1 MTHIATAKAIM
12 GGAIEQ
18 IGQNTRAIARHI
30 GPAYLMWV
38 VVTIALQSHAYT
50 NILDAPLNITS
61 NEGQMRLNL
70 IVSPY
75 SSVWMFAISVVI
87 HTALYIY
94 IAVAWH
100 RVALRPDAVR
110 PDAGHLGQY
119 LWRMVQ
125 QTFILVVPIIIFVV
139 INVFASVSAITG
151 AIYNEVLWPL
161 ALSIESV
168 LNFLFAVSIGW
179 VLLRFGLIL
188 PAAAIGHDGY
198 ELSASWKD
206 TSKYAWPLVWIA
218 LIEAGLW
225 SASAWLVAKAGHLG
239 EGAAFFVDVLT
250 WPLPFLLG
258 LSVLTYLY
266 RGLADDTE

>member
-1 MTHIATAKAIM
+1 MTQIATAKAIM
-12 GGAIEQ
+12 GGAMEQ
-18 IGQNTRAIARHI
+18 LRQNAQAIARHI
-30 GPAYLMWV
+30 GPAYLIWV
-38 VVTIALQSHAYT
+38 LVTIALQWAAHGHITA
-50 NILDAPLNITS
+50 APLFITFDDGETS
-61 NEGQMRLNL
+61 QNASGWL
-70 IVSPY
+70 IALSA
-75 SSVWMFAISVVI
+75 FI
-87 HTALYIY
+87 HTAAYIY

-119 LWRMVQ
+119 LWRLVQ
-125 QTFILVVPIIIFVV
+125 QMFILVVPIIIFVV

-151 AIYNEVLWPL
+151 AIYNQALWPL

-168 LNFLFAVSIGW
+168 LDFIFFVCISWL
-179 VLLRFGLIL
+179 LLRFGLIL
-188 PAAAIGHDGY
+188 PAAAVGHDGY
-198 ELSASWKD
+198 ELGASWKD
-206 TSKYAWPLVWIA
+206 TARYAWPLVWIA

-225 SASAWLVAKAGHLG
+225 SASEWLVAKAGQLG

-266 RGLADDTE
+266 RGQADDAE

>member
-1 MTHIATAKAIM
+1 
-12 GGAIEQ
+12 
-18 IGQNTRAIARHI
+18 
-30 GPAYLMWV
+30 
-38 VVTIALQSHAYT
+38 
-50 NILDAPLNITS
+50 
-61 NEGQMRLNL
+61 MRLNL

-75 SSVWMFAISVVI
+75 PSVWMFAVSVII

-100 RVALRPDAVR
+100 RAALRPDAVR

-119 LWRMVQ
+119 LWRLVQ
-125 QTFILVVPIIIFVV
+125 QTFILVVLIIIFVV
-139 INVFASVSAITG
+139 VNVFASISAISG

-168 LNFLFAVSIGW
+168 LNFLFTVCISW
-179 VLLRFGLIL
+179 LLLRFGLIL
-188 PAAAIGHDGY
+188 PAAAVGHDGY
-198 ELSASWKD
+198 ELGASWKD
-206 TSKYAWPLVWIA
+206 TAIYAWPLVWIA

-225 SASAWLVAKAGHLG
+225 SASEWLVAKAGHLG
-239 EGAAFFVDVLT
+239 EGAAFFFDVLT

-266 RGLADDTE
+266 GGLADDAE